1 MTLEVNLVKYSEIL
15 QRDRQTKNVEVTL
28 ENCFILLYICNIAWP
43 IASKQIIQICPTY
56 CRVIVTKM
64 SVCTKMRVHI
74 NELFTSDP
82 SNDFLSSKTRTLT
95 ESESDNLLQ
104 ACLMT
109 FISLSPLLSCSLSP
123 SLPLLVC

>member
-1 MTLEVNLVKYSEIL
+1 
-15 QRDRQTKNVEVTL
+15 
-28 ENCFILLYICNIAWP
+28 
-43 IASKQIIQICPTY
+43 
-56 CRVIVTKM
+56 M

-109 FISLSPLLSCSLSP
+109 FISLSSPLLSSPPLSP
-123 SLPLLVC
+123 SLYLSANGFKQLTRP